1 MERTEERARS
11 IIRNQLGLREN
22 DPIGLDAR
30 IADLGADDLDNV
42 EIILAL
48 EEEFECAIPDSAAEQ
63 MTTFGAMMA
72 FLHGYDAQN
81 RAA

>member
-11 IIRNQLGLREN
+11 IIRTQLGLRDS

-42 EIILAL
+42 VIILAL

-63 MTTFGAMMA
+63 MRTFGDMMA
-72 FLHGYDAQN
+72 FLHGQPPQL
-81 RAA
+81 RAV

>member
-1 MERTEERARS
+1 MEKTEERARS
-11 IIRNQLGLREN
+11 IIRTQLGLRDS

-30 IADLGADDLDNV
+30 IEDLGADDLDNV

-63 MTTFGAMMA
+63 MRTFGDMMA
-72 FLHGYDAQN
+72 FLHSQAPQL
-81 RAA
+81 RAV

>member
-11 IIRNQLGLREN
+11 IIRTQLGLRDS

-30 IADLGADDLDNV
+30 IADLGADDLDNI

-48 EEEFECAIPDSAAEQ
+48 EEEFECAIPDSEAER
-63 MTTFGAMMA
+63 MRTFGDMMA
-72 FLHGYDAQN
+72 FLHGQGPQL
-81 RAA
+81 RAV

>member
-11 IIRNQLGLREN
+11 IIRNQLGLREE

-48 EEEFECAIPDSAAEQ
+48 EEEFECAIPDSAAER
-63 MTTFGAMMA
+63 MTTFGEMMA
-72 FLHGYDAQN
+72 FLHGREAEI

>member
-11 IIRNQLGLREN
+11 IIRTQLGLRES

-48 EEEFECAIPDSAAEQ
+48 EEEFECAIPDDAAER
-63 MTTFGAMMA
+63 MTTFGEMMA
-72 FLHGYDAQN
+72 FLHRQEAEI